1 LSDAASSEGE
11 NSDPRTNVVGIKFD
25 ALKELSLLFPV
36 ADDPR
41 LRDLWLDSLPES
53 TMFSSL
59 SESLASYC
67 SDESLLISCSLM
79 S

>member
-1 LSDAASSEGE
+1 
-11 NSDPRTNVVGIKFD
+11 VVGIKFD
-25 ALKELSLLFPV
+25 ALKELLLLFDALKELLLLFLV